1 MVRLDSAQV
10 TNIARF
16 QMKPGDVGGQIYE
29 HPDRLDL
36 GPPRQIW
43 APPVRLGT
51 GSEPGTGLP
60 PVRDGTVSFE
70 TVPSPGFGPA
80 SPKKNQARPPAK
92 TELSRKKPC
101 HLWG

>member
-36 GPPRQIW
+36 GPP
-43 APPVRLGT
+43 PSDLG
-51 GSEPGTGLP
+51 S
-60 PVRDGTVSFE
+60 
-70 TVPSPGFGPA
+70 PS
-80 SPKKNQARPPAK
+80 Q
-92 TELSRKKPC
+92 T
-101 HLWG
+101 WDWV